1 MTAKASPTT
10 HPSDRPTLSNRI
22 DELWNRY
29 ADRPAVRYENEQFTW
44 AQIKLMA
51 DETSTA
57 LGASGVA
64 AAAPVAIIMR
74 ERPETVAALLC
85 CLRSGRPAILLSPL
99 LDAASL
105 SAEIASAA
113 PAAVACADDWDR
125 IGAPG
130 PGTIAVTLHDRTGPV
145 TATGSMEPADDTDDH
160 GDLPEGTAVTV
171 LSSGTTGPPKRTPVS
186 HEYLERMLG
195 RSAPPDPDTQV
206 GAVINSLPLVS
217 IGGLLGLI
225 TAVWRGRP
233 IALME
238 RFDVHKW
245 TTLIAEYRPRRIG
258 APPAVLQMVLD
269 ASIPRE
275 VFESVESFQT
285 GSAPVDL
292 DLAARFE
299 ATYQVAVLQS
309 YGATEFL
316 SAVAGWSL
324 PDWQEFGDQKRGSV
338 GRVMPGFQLR
348 VVDNQRQPL
357 SDDVVG
363 RLEVRTSG
371 DPEGTRVSTND
382 RARLDSDGF
391 LWILGRLDDVIIRG
405 GFKVPIEEVEA
416 VIRSHDDVAEVAVVA
431 LPDRRLGQVPAAAV
445 VLHDGTAT
453 DCSDILSYAKERLAP
468 YKVPVAV
475 QAFDALPRNPMMKVL
490 RREIVEQL
498 ASRHDTREDG

>member
-1 MTAKASPTT
+1 MTATASNTNYP
-10 HPSDRPTLSNRI
+10 PDRPTLSSRI
-22 DELWNRY
+22 DELWNQY
-29 ADRPAVRYENEQFTW
+29 ADRPAVRYESDQFTW

-51 DETSTA
+51 DAISAA
-57 LGASGVA
+57 LGASGLA
-64 AAAPVAIIMR
+64 EATPVAIIMR

-99 LDAASL
+99 LDATSL

-113 PAAVACADDWDR
+113 PATVACADDWDR

-130 PGTIAVTLHDRTGPV
+130 PGTIAVNLHGRIGPV
-145 TATGSMEPADDTDDH
+145 TASGSREPDDTDDH
-160 GDLPEGTAVTV
+160 RDLPEGTAVTV

-195 RSAPPDPDTQV
+195 RPAPPDPDTQV

-245 TTLIAEYRPRRIG
+245 TGLIAEYRPQRIG

-275 VFESVESFQT
+275 VFESVESFGT
-285 GSAPVDL
+285 GSAPLDL
-292 DLAARFE
+292 DVAARFE
-299 ATYQVAVLQS
+299 AAYQVAVLQC

-324 PDWQEFGDQKRGSV
+324 PDWHEFGDQKRGSV

-348 VVDNQRQPL
+348 VVDDQRQPV
-357 SDDVVG
+357 SDNVVG
-363 RLEVRTSG
+363 RLEVRTTSDHEDG
-371 DPEGTRVSTND
+371 WVSTND
-382 RARLDSDGF
+382 RARLDGDGF

-416 VIRSHDDVAEVAVVA
+416 VIRSHHDVAEVAVVG

-445 VLHDGTAT
+445 VLHDGTA
-453 DCSDILSYAKERLAP
+453 DGGDILSYAKGRLAP
-468 YKVPVAV
+468 YKVPVVVRAL
-475 QAFDALPRNPMMKVL
+475 DALPRNPMMKVL
-490 RREIVEQL
+490 RQEIVEQL
-498 ASRHDTREDG
+498 TSRLDATGSG